1 MTKWIVSLLAV
12 SLLMVSGCQ
21 KRTASTSVPGGGK
34 APVSQLE
41 LNFTGANVPLAWGV
55 AAEIPLDVQW
65 QSGQKYAV
73 QLSVPD
79 VPAGMEVELV
89 PAIVDPPGRALLRIT
104 PMVGEASLDEHI
116 IVVEASA
123 YGMSEPVRKTVTV
136 SVAREEGEFV
146 PVFAGPVTVECRNIC
161 GKVANGHVTFYDVL
175 KEKDQ
180 SCGDNARLPESQK
193 IGLRTYAVSNNGF
206 GYARTCRVAAVFEP
220 TGVLSL
226 VNIGP
231 ATTKVKRGEVFTSI
245 SGGEQ
250 VWFSPDNSIVLVKHG
265 SEIRPYD
272 LYTGTPL
279 GNACRLSGDIGNP
292 MLSGSHITAGSCEWT
307 LP

>member
-12 SLLMVSGCQ
+12 LLLFTGCQ
-21 KRTASTSVPGGGK
+21 KRTKSASVPGGGK

-41 LNFTGANVPLAWGV
+41 ITVALPEVPVTWGM

-65 QSGQKYAV
+65 KGGQKYAV

-79 VPAGMEVELV
+79 APAGMEVEIA
-89 PAIVDPPGRALLRIT
+89 PTIVDPPGRALLRIT
-104 PMVGEASLDEHI
+104 PTVGEVPLADHTI
-116 IVVEASA
+116 IVEASA
-123 YGMSEPVRKTVTV
+123 YGMNEPLRKSVTV
-136 SVAREEGEFV
+136 SVTREDGEFI
-146 PVFAGPVTVECRNIC
+146 PVLAAPVTVECRNIC
-161 GKVANGHVTFYDVL
+161 GKAANGRVTFYDVL

-193 IGLRTYAVSNNGF
+193 IGSRTYAISNNGF
-206 GYARTCRVAAVFEP
+206 GYARTCRVAAIFEP
-220 TGVLSL
+220 SGTLSL

-231 ATTKVKRGEVFTSI
+231 ATTKVKRGEVFTTI

-250 VWFSPDNSIVLVKHG
+250 VWFSPDNSIVLVKRG

-272 LYTGTPL
+272 LYTGAPL
-279 GNACRLSGDIGNP
+279 GNACRLSGDIGTP
-292 MLSGSHITAGSCEWT
+292 TLAGKQMTAGSCEWT